1 MQQFAPPTFQIRFQL
16 ASSHPELGHP
26 AYGAS
31 DSSPHGFPGPSVSM
45 QVAANRKHPATIA
58 SSHPELGHPACGASS
73 PASDEA
79 IEGEESDAGW
89 KMFKRA
95 TQTSDEAIEG
105 EESELE
111 EVRDEPDEEEEEE
124 EEEED

>member
-1 MQQFAPPTFQIRFQL
+1 MQQFSPPTFQIRFQL
-16 ASSHPELGHP
+16 ASNHPELGHP

-45 QVAANRKHPATIA
+45 QVAAVRKRPAIA
-58 SSHPELGHPACGASS
+58 QS
-73 PASDEA
+73 PASDEDDN
-79 IEGEESDAGW
+79 EESDAGW

-111 EVRDEPDEEEEEE
+111 EVRDEPE

>member
-1 MQQFAPPTFQIRFQL
+1 
-16 ASSHPELGHP
+16 
-26 AYGAS
+26 
-31 DSSPHGFPGPSVSM
+31 M
-45 QVAANRKHPATIA
+45 QVAAVRKHPATIA

-89 KMFKRA
+89 KMFKRV

-111 EVRDEPDEEEEEE
+111 EVRDEPEEEEE

>member
-1 MQQFAPPTFQIRFQL
+1 MQQFSPPTFQIRFQL

-45 QVAANRKHPATIA
+45 QVAAVRKHPATIA

-111 EVRDEPDEEEEEE
+111 EVRDEPDEEEE
-124 EEEED
+124 D

>member
-1 MQQFAPPTFQIRFQL
+1 MQQFSPQTFQIRFQL

-45 QVAANRKHPATIA
+45 PVAAVRKHPATIA

-111 EVRDEPDEEEEEE
+111 EVCDEPE